1 MFIVTS
7 EFLNKLNS
15 RYGNNGGLPSIPT
28 PVQTERHIERNETL
42 LKISQE
48 TGIPDLGLLAK
59 VFINKNGRFMG
70 NKLPKFMESME
81 KIMQQTNGVELLSYM
96 DEGCVKQ
103 SGQIKISRLRKRR
116 RST

>member
-1 MFIVTS
+1 MTS

-15 RYGNNGGLPSIPT
+15 RYGINGGAPSTPT
-28 PVQTERHIERNETL
+28 PVQTERHIERNEIL
-42 LKISQE
+42 LKVSQE
-48 TGIPDLGLLAK
+48 TGISDLGLLAK
-59 VFINKNGRFMG
+59 VFINKDGRFMG

-81 KIMQQTNGVELLSYM
+81 KIMQQTNGQELLGFM

-116 RST
+116 RSI